1 MLIMTCNTES
11 DIDVI
16 EVEEGESGN
25 AIREVV
31 DGYFDCIHIPSLG
44 VDMWINDE
52 GKILELP
59 LNTFGTALW
68 VSQYGLTDVVV
79 GDIAIT
85 GGCDSEG
92 VTLGITA
99 DKMMEVL
106 KLARE
111 TMDQVMSD
119 LSPESDSS
127 IETDSHEET
136 I

>member
-1 MLIMTCNTES
+1 MLMMTCNTES

-16 EVEEGESGN
+16 EVEESESGN

-52 GKILELP
+52 GKLLELP
-59 LNTFGTALW
+59 INAFGTALW

-92 VTLGITA
+92 ATLGITTEQA
-99 DKMMEVL
+99 IAIL
-106 KLARE
+106 NLARE
-111 TMDQVMSD
+111 TMDTVLSD
-119 LSPESDSS
+119 SSSESDSS
-127 IETDSHEET
+127 IETNSHEET